1 MVETMSAHSGTTRR
15 DFIYLA
21 TGAAAAVG
29 GAGAVWPFIA
39 QMNPDASTLALASVE
54 VNIASVKQGQM
65 ITVLWRGKPVF
76 IRRRTEAEI
85 KAATDVKLA
94 DLSDPEADQKRVQK
108 PEWLILI
115 GVCTHLGC
123 VPLGYQGA
131 YNGWFCPCHGSLYDT
146 SGRVR
151 KGPAQKNLEVPAYTF
166 ASDSLVRIG

>member
-29 GAGAVWPFIA
+29 SAGAVWPFIA

-85 KAATDVKLA
+85 KAATDAKLA
-94 DLSDPEADQKRVQK
+94 DLSDPETDQKRVQK

-123 VPLGYQGA
+123 VPLGYQGS

-151 KGPAQKNLEVPAYTF
+151 KGPAQKNLEVPQYSFVT
-166 ASDSLVRIG
+166 DSLVRIG